1 MNNQFAAAG
10 LAAETQKSTQFS
22 TGLSLNDNEESS
34 NIAGNNSGIKPLLPK
49 AFKFGQVDQKMLM
62 SRLYSTPF
70 KKENS
75 PQQYALEM
83 GGTSV
88 HKPRIKKI
96 EQLPPQAEPIVISLV
111 HYYLGLVDRL
121 KIG

>member
-1 MNNQFAAAG
+1 MNNHFASG
-10 LAAETQKSTQFS
+10 LAAEAAQKPNQFIN
-22 TGLSLNDNEESS
+22 SLNGLDENES
-34 NIAGNNSGIKPLLPK
+34 NSKKNAGVPPLLPK

-88 HKPRIKKI
+88 HKPKIKKI
-96 EQLPPQAEPIVISLV
+96 EQPPPPAEPIVRISYFHLS
-111 HYYLGLVDRL
+111 G
-121 KIG
+121 

>member
-1 MNNQFAAAG
+1 MNNHFASG
-10 LAAETQKSTQFS
+10 LATEAMAAQKSNQF
-22 TGLSLNDNEESS
+22 LNEMSDQSEETKSKKS
-34 NIAGNNSGIKPLLPK
+34 AVPPLLPK

-88 HKPRIKKI
+88 HKPHIKRLDK
-96 EQLPPQAEPIVISLV
+96 PPPPPEPIVNIFFKFISQLAPNSN
-111 HYYLGLVDRL
+111 
-121 KIG
+121 ISE

>member
-1 MNNQFAAAG
+1 MNNHFAAAG
-10 LAAETQKSTQFS
+10 LAAETQKSSQFAS
-22 TGLSLNDNEESS
+22 SLNDNEESENRTHAATAS
-34 NIAGNNSGIKPLLPK
+34 SSIKPGMLPK

-70 KKENS
+70 KKDNS

-96 EQLPPQAEPIVISLV
+96 EQPPPHPEPIVNTSLLISL
-111 HYYLGLVDRL
+111 
-121 KIG
+121 

>member
-1 MNNQFAAAG
+1 MDNHFASGLATEAAQKSNQFAN
-10 LAAETQKSTQFS
+10 TVND
-22 TGLSLNDNEESS
+22 LNENEE
-34 NIAGNNSGIKPLLPK
+34 INSKKDGSKGIPPLLPK

-70 KKENS
+70 KKDNS

-88 HKPRIKKI
+88 HKPKIKKI
-96 EQLPPQAEPIVISLV
+96 ENPPPQAEPIVSLRFF
-111 HYYLGLVDRL
+111 LVS
-121 KIG
+121 

>member
-1 MNNQFAAAG
+1 MNNHFASG
-10 LAAETQKSTQFS
+10 LATEAQQPNQF
-22 TGLSLNDNEESS
+22 LNDLNDADE
-34 NIAGNNSGIKPLLPK
+34 AAKSGKKSAVPPLLPK

-88 HKPRIKKI
+88 HKPHIKRLDK
-96 EQLPPQAEPIVISLV
+96 PPPPPEPIVMLRKFFYNYLIS
-111 HYYLGLVDRL
+111 
-121 KIG
+121 